1 MNRRKPKRRAARFA
15 DSLIVVNIAPTVGV
29 VNQLRAATAEAR
41 ELAMAKR
48 AVERALRDAG
58 MPKSTAVRVLARMSP
73 ADVLFEAAKLAP
85 QEPAQEPAAA
95 PAPTTPPRPWW
106 RFWRTP

>member
-1 MNRRKPKRRAARFA
+1 
-15 DSLIVVNIAPTVGV
+15 
-29 VNQLRAATAEAR
+29 
-41 ELAMAKR
+41 MAKR

-85 QEPAQEPAAA
+85 QELAAA

-106 RFWRTP
+106 RFWSTP